1 MVLANPLQGRLG
13 GNPET
18 RRVGLQGGY
27 PREVTDT
34 QTVPMDEELVSIAA
48 ELAVITRLVEQD
60 DFGATLDRFV
70 TRITRAIP
78 GCDQAIL
85 TLRSEGTV
93 ETLSGGG
100 ELDFDPIAP
109 GPVVEAVTFGEPRR
123 LDDVAADQR
132 WPSFSAQ
139 VANAGYRSCVALP
152 LSTRGE
158 DTAVLTLFS
167 RKADQ
172 FVDTAYD
179 LVLLLSLQAGTLVD
193 NAVIYRDSQQLVTHL
208 RTALHTRSLVGR
220 AQGML
225 MRHHGCDSDQAFAAL
240 TRASQNTNT
249 KLRDLAAQLVSA
261 HERGEFESVLARVGL
276 STTGAA

>member
-1 MVLANPLQGRLG
+1 MGYKA
-13 GNPET
+13 
-18 RRVGLQGGY
+18 GY
-27 PREVTDT
+27 PREAADT
-34 QTVPMDEELVSIAA
+34 QTMPMEEELVSIAA

-93 ETLSGGG
+93 DTVSGGS

-167 RKADQ
+167 RKPEQ
-172 FVDTAYD
+172 FIDTAYD

-193 NAVIYRDSQQLVTHL
+193 NATLYHDSQQLVTHL
-208 RTALHTRSLVGR
+208 RAALHTRSLVGR

-225 MRHHGCDSDQAFAAL
+225 MRHHGCDSDEAFAAL
-240 TRASQNTNT
+240 KQASQNSNT
-249 KLRDLAAQLVSA
+249 KLRDLAARLVAA
-261 HERGEFESVLARVGL
+261 HENGEFETVLAQVGL
-276 STTGAA
+276 GAYGAA